1 MESRSK
7 ENGKTSRRRE
17 KKNEMGMKMRVYYC
31 DVCRNEV
38 WARHNSSV
46 SCRCGKVV
54 EMVAEGE
61 LFTLK
66 GKEYLQ
72 ITLPLEA

>member
-1 MESRSK
+1 MHER
-7 ENGKTSRRRE
+7 
-17 KKNEMGMKMRVYYC
+17 MRVYYC
-31 DVCRNEV
+31 HKCGGEI